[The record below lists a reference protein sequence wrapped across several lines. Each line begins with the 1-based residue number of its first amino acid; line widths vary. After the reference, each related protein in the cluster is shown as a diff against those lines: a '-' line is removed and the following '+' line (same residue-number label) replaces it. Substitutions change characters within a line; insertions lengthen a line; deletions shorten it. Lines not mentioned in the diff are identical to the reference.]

1 MQLTARQLNRST
13 LARQMLI
20 DRHPISIPE
29 AIKRIVALQA
39 QEPASPYIAMWNR
52 IAPFDPGELDRAF
65 AEYEIVKASLMRIT
79 LHAVHADDYTRFH
92 QSVLYAL
99 RASRLNDRR
108 FAETGM
114 TVAEADALIPALIEF
129 GREPRSKAEIEELI
143 GDLLGGEVHPRLWW
157 ALRTYAP
164 MTHAPFDGVWAF
176 GRKQMFRTAPI
187 LPERIDRV
195 DSTRA
200 LLRRYLL
207 GFGPASRHDFGRF
220 TMMAQVMVKEALEG
234 MHDLVRYEGPGG
246 VELFDVPDGDVPD
259 EDIPAPPRLMAMWDS
274 VLLVYD
280 DRSRVLPDEY
290 RKIVI
295 RSNGDVLPTILV
307 DGRVAGV
314 WRHLE
319 GAIEVT
325 AFQPLTSDDWE
336 GLVVEAAGLLDLLAD
351 RDDAVY
357 RRYARWW
364 DKLPAGEV
372 RRLPG

>member
-1 MQLTARQLNRST
+1 
-13 LARQMLI
+13 
-20 DRHPISIPE
+20 
-29 AIKRIVALQA
+29 
-39 QEPASPYIAMWNR
+39 MWNR
-52 IAPFDPGELDRAF
+52 IAPFDPGEMDRAF

-129 GREPRSKAEIEELI
+129 GREPRTKAEIEELI

-164 MTHAPFDGVWAF
+164 MTHAPFDGAWAF
-176 GRKQMFRTAPI
+176 GRKQMFRTAPT
-187 LPERIDRV
+187 LPERVDRV
-195 DSTRA
+195 ESTRA
-200 LLRRYLL
+200 LLTRYLR

-234 MHDLVRYEGPGG
+234 MRDLVRYEGPGG
-246 VELFDVPDGDVPD
+246 VELFDVPDGHVPD
-259 EDIPAPPRLMAMWDS
+259 EDIPIPPRLMAMWDS
-274 VLLVYD
+274 VLLAYD

-314 WRHLE
+314 WRHIE
-319 GAIEVT
+319 GAIEAT
-325 AFQPLTSDDWE
+325 AFETLSAGDWE
-336 GLVVEAAGLLDLLAD
+336 GLAVEAAGLLDLLAD

-364 DKLPAGEV
+364 NRLPTGEV

>member
-13 LARQMLI
+13 LARQMLM
-20 DRHPISIPE
+20 DRRPVSIPE
-29 AIKRIVALQA
+29 AVKRIVALQA

-52 IAPFDPGELDRAF
+52 IAPFDPGEMDRAF
-65 AEYEIVKASLMRIT
+65 AEYELVKASLMRIT

-129 GREPRSKAEIEELI
+129 GREPRTKAEIEELI
-143 GDLLGGEVHPRLWW
+143 GNHLNGEAHPRLWW

-164 MTHAPFDGVWAF
+164 MTHAPSGGAWAF
-176 GRKQMFRTAPI
+176 GRRQMFRTAPT
-187 LPERIDRV
+187 LPDRV
-195 DSTRA
+195 DRLESTRA
-200 LLRRYLL
+200 LLTRYLR

-234 MHDLVRYEGPGG
+234 MRDLVRYEGPGG
-246 VELFDVPDGDVPD
+246 VELFDVPDGHVPD

-274 VLLVYD
+274 VLLAYD

-290 RKIVI
+290 RKVVI
-295 RSNGDVLPTILV
+295 RNNGDVLPTILV

-314 WRHLE
+314 WRHVD
-319 GAIEVT
+319 GAIEAT
-325 AFQPLTSDDWE
+325 AFHPLSAGDWE
-336 GLVVEAAGLLDLLAD
+336 GLAVEAAGLLDLLAD

-357 RRYARWW
+357 GRYARWW
-364 DKLPAGEV
+364 DKLPACEV
-372 RRLPG
+372 RRLTV